1 MKMWIARDEDGALF
15 IFKER
20 PFLEDDGEQK
30 IWMIIGAESCIGINC
45 KLFPEVTFENSPQQV
60 EIKLVK
66 PRKKPE
72 PYKSEYAEFE
82 GVVQTVY
89 KSMSM
94 GRNYSVSCDHPRFEG
109 ICREFALKQGIFNK
123 KTAPKV
129 GDRVLLRYR
138 KTKRHSGS
146 GKESFDFWA
155 AKIVK
160 VL

>member
-1 MKMWIARDEDGALF
+1 MKLWIAREPNGLL
-15 IFKER
+15 ILSLLR
-20 PFLEDDGEQK
+20 PTWAGYWYAPADNIYDLGETK
-30 IWMIIGAESCIGINC
+30 H
-45 KLFPEVTFENSPQQV
+45 FPEVTFENSPQQV